1 MLWLKFTTFVYF
13 NFNLWKIIVIFQFF
27 YYGKWRSF
35 CYKPLIPQL
44 GLCRALWSCIEMQ
57 YGPSTHWSLLKS
69 YYIYIYTVYIYIYIL
84 YIYIYTVYIYIYC
97 IYIYIYIYIY
107 IVSHR
112 SEYTLHIF
120 VNVLLYIFMWQHWR
134 NYTLLQ
140 CKVVSVQLV

>member
-1 MLWLKFTTFVYF
+1 MQFQCSFKGLYMIPAKKDGARCAFVVKVYNFCLFT
-13 NFNLWKIIVIFQFF
+13 FF

-69 YYIYIYTVYIYIYIL
+69 YYIYIYIL
-84 YIYIYTVYIYIYC
+84 
-97 IYIYIYIYIY
+97 
-107 IVSHR
+107 VSHR

-120 VNVLLYIFMWQHWR
+120 VNVLLYLFMWQHWR